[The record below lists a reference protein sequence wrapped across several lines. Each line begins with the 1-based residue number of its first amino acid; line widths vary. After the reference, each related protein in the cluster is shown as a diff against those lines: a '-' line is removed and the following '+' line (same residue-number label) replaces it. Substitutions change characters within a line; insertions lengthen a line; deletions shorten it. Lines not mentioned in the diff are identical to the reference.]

1 MRPVCLI
8 VNPSAGGGRT
18 ARLLPAVEASLRGQG
33 LEFRVE
39 RTHSIEHAREL
50 GRSSVAAG
58 ETAAAMGGDGLI
70 SAVAGELRHT
80 DGVLAVLPGGRG
92 NDFARKLGLGSDPV
106 AAADV
111 LTTGR
116 EQRIDVA
123 DINGRAYLGIAS
135 SGLDSDAGDLAN
147 ATKLRAKLGQL
158 VYVYA
163 TLRAVR
169 AWRPAH
175 WEVVLDGETRSFTG
189 YSVAVCNS
197 GVFGGGMYLAPDA
210 RLDDGILDVVM
221 IGDIPKRKYLGSLP
235 KVFNGTHLLEPGV
248 ELVQAREIAFHA
260 DRPFNVQADGDPIAD
275 LPATVRVQP
284 GALRVMAP

>member
-1 MRPVCLI
+1 MTRPVCLI
-8 VNPSAGGGRT
+8 ANPSAGGGRT
-18 ARLLPAVEASLRGQG
+18 AKLLPAVESALRGHG
-33 LEFRVE
+33 IAFRVE

-50 GRSSVAAG
+50 ARSTVAAG
-58 ETAAAMGGDGLI
+58 ELAAAMGGDGLLGAI
-70 SAVAGELRHT
+70 AGELRGT
-80 DGVLAVLPGGRG
+80 DGALAVLPGGRG

-106 AAADV
+106 AACDV
-111 LTTGR
+111 LAQGR
-116 EQRIDVA
+116 ERRLDVA
-123 DINGRAYLGIAS
+123 DANGRAYLGIAS
-135 SGLDSDAGDLAN
+135 SGLDSVCGDIAN
-147 ATKLRAKLGQL
+147 ATRLPLGQF

-163 TLRAVR
+163 VLRAVR
-169 AWRPAH
+169 SWRPAH
-175 WEVVLDGETRSFTG
+175 WEVVIDGVPRSFDG

-235 KVFNGTHLLEPGV
+235 KVFTGAHVREPGI
-248 ELVQAREIAFHA
+248 EIRQATEVAFHA

-275 LPATVRVQP
+275 LPATVRIQA